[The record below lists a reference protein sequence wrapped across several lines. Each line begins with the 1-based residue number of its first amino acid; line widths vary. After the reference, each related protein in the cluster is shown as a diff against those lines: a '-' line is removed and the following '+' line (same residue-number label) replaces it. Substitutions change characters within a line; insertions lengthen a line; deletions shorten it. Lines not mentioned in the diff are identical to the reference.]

1 MIHRI
6 PIRKGG
12 GCGVTPRSAGR
23 KPASHWWVGASISK
37 SLSGSNKEGT
47 PNGTLTREIGRL
59 PAGDRRLR
67 SLGQREDCR
76 CGPQAL
82 LRDREKKQRP
92 TAEMKSIP
100 IAIWMKTSPNNA
112 VEATGYR
119 RLTADVIRTS
129 DHSPVVKLLTSA
141 NSVNRYSYIVFRAG
155 LFHRKLLILN
165 MLYIV
170 RSE

>member
-1 MIHRI
+1 MALGHERLDVYRLAIV
-6 PIRKGG
+6 GYVA
-12 GCGVTPRSAGR
+12 C
-23 KPASHWWVGASISK
+23 WV
-37 SLSGSNKEGT
+37 NE
-47 PNGTLTREIGRL
+47 
-59 PAGDRRLR
+59 
-67 SLGQREDCR
+67 REDGR

-92 TAEMKSIP
+92 TAEIQSIPIP

-141 NSVNRYSYIVFRAG
+141 NSVNRYSYIVIQDGF
-155 LFHRKLLILN
+155 L
-165 MLYIV
+165 
-170 RSE
+170 